1 MSRKKQNQVTWNMIE
16 RSLRYPWRFQKPY
29 KYTKTASSFS
39 THLAAHMKTAIVIAT
54 NAEKNILCSIRGGW
68 WNSKSKK
75 LPQNNNFKIHIS
87 QKINRSS
94 HPNVYF
100 KKCALKNFAKFS
112 GKHQRLSLCFNKV
125 AGLRPTTLL
134 A

>member
-1 MSRKKQNQVTWNMIE
+1 MPKKIYFAVSEVDDGTQ
-16 RSLRYPWRFQKPY
+16 
-29 KYTKTASSFS
+29 
-39 THLAAHMKTAIVIAT
+39 
-54 NAEKNILCSIRGGW
+54 
-68 WNSKSKK
+68 SKK
-75 LPQNNNFKIHIS
+75 KLSENNNLQQFKTTIFCEIHIS

-94 HPNVYF
+94 HPYVYC

-112 GKHQRLSLCFNKV
+112 GKHLHLSLFFNKV

>member
-1 MSRKKQNQVTWNMIE
+1 MPKKIYFAVSEVDDGTQ
-16 RSLRYPWRFQKPY
+16 
-29 KYTKTASSFS
+29 
-39 THLAAHMKTAIVIAT
+39 
-54 NAEKNILCSIRGGW
+54 
-68 WNSKSKK
+68 SKK
-75 LPQNNNFKIHIS
+75 KLSENNNFKIHIS

-94 HPNVYF
+94 HPNVYY

-112 GKHQRLSLCFNKV
+112 GKHQRLSFCFNKV